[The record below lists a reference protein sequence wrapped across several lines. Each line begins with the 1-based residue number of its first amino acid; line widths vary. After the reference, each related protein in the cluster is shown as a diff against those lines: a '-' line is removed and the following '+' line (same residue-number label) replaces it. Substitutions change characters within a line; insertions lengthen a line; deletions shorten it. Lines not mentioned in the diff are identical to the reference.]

1 MKRVWVAQCL
11 CPSQHCILANAGEA
25 ETIAEAQYIGTV
37 LREVIEG
44 LIANAVM
51 NPWCSLCRA
60 TALTWRYELTRT
72 TFETM
77 EAAEPILRRSESIQ
91 AAVNAMFGDLK
102 RSD

>member
-11 CPSQHCILANAGEA
+11 CPSRHCILANVGEA
-25 ETIAEAQYIGTV
+25 ETIAEAEEIVTA
-37 LREVIEG
+37 LREAIEE

-60 TALTWRYELTRT
+60 TALTWRYELGRT

-77 EAAEPILRRSESIQ
+77 DEAEPILRRFASIQ